1 MQVKLAVG
9 RTAQQK
15 GNMAHIHDLEW
26 EVGSRRIICMYD
38 SCEFVMDAKEIIA
51 LVGNHAAQQSVHP
64 TDGILRAQ
72 QQLSP
77 TKSGTAHDPNLGKPI
92 SG

>member
-1 MQVKLAVG
+1 MKTEAIRFCIQ
-9 RTAQQK
+9 AQHGK
-15 GNMAHIHDLEW
+15 EDYAEARKELNALLE
-26 EVGSRRIICMYD
+26 RI
-38 SCEFVMDAKEIIA
+38 AQ
-51 LVGNHAAQQSVHP
+51 LGAAQQSVHP